1 MLRHAIEQ
9 VIPAE
14 TRDFFLVA
22 FAAKVREISNTRLDE
37 YKLYRIPESKLHAH
51 TPRVFDIFWER
62 VRRNLRGLE
71 EFFQT
76 RVPSTSV
83 QVYERD
89 LRQEIP
95 IETATVDIIV
105 TSPPYGDS
113 QTTVAYGQFS
123 RLVLQWLGYDDTAKS
138 IDRRALGGKIA
149 PVQVN
154 YESPSLAATL
164 DTIAQACPKRAKQVK
179 QFYDDFALCFPE
191 ITRAVKPSGYTC
203 FVVGNRTVK
212 GVRIPTDQ
220 ILIEIA
226 SCFGWAHLTTH
237 HRNIPNKRMP
247 LRNSPTNKTG
257 ELSPTMTEEHIV
269 ILQKQP

>member
-1 MLRHAIEQ
+1 MVQARSEADLALLRHAIEQ

-138 IDRRALGGKIA
+138 IDRRAGWEDCTCSGELRVAKPGSHLG
-149 PVQVN
+149 
-154 YESPSLAATL
+154 
-164 DTIAQACPKRAKQVK
+164 
-179 QFYDDFALCFPE
+179 
-191 ITRAVKPSGYTC
+191 
-203 FVVGNRTVK
+203 
-212 GVRIPTDQ
+212 
-220 ILIEIA
+220 
-226 SCFGWAHLTTH
+226 H
-237 HRNIPNKRMP
+237 HRSSMP
-247 LRNSPTNKTG
+247 QTRQAGQAVLRRLRPVLPRNHPRG
-257 ELSPTMTEEHIV
+257 
-269 ILQKQP
+269 